1 MVGGRFNQRGLFIQQ
16 TADAGTLYT
25 GVTGGL
31 PSTLLSTYT
40 IILYSILWYMYCT
53 VLHLRQENFPPS
65 YKFDYMIFT
74 KHPMDYA
81 FLESWG
87 KIKFIVPNTMITIK
101 YIFTLHLK

>member
-1 MVGGRFNQRGLFIQQ
+1 
-16 TADAGTLYT
+16 
-25 GVTGGL
+25 
-31 PSTLLSTYT
+31 
-40 IILYSILWYMYCT
+40 
-53 VLHLRQENFPPS
+53 
-65 YKFDYMIFT
+65 MIFT